1 MLICNVPNAQI
12 QFSTN
17 KEEEIFQEKNPA
29 MLFRYYKTSNLTN
42 TKNTYINKK
51 TKKNINIE
59 LKIRD
64 RCVHQTKNIQCTYI
78 IIREEKIKNT

>member
-42 TKNTYINKK
+42 TKNMGVLIND
-51 TKKNINIE
+51 TLQVLEQHGGVDAFINIKYMIPTYE
-59 LKIRD
+59 N
-64 RCVHQTKNIQCTYI
+64 CVL
-78 IIREEKIKNT
+78 

>member
-1 MLICNVPNAQI
+1 MKFSRKSSNAI
-12 QFSTN
+12 S
-17 KEEEIFQEKNPA
+17 I
-29 MLFRYYKTSNLTN
+29 LYYNSKTSNFDEHQ
-42 TKNTYINKK
+42 KYIHNKK

-78 IIREEKIKNT
+78 TIREEKIKNT